1 MAYEPDTW
9 SLGDRTF
16 TSRFI
21 LGSGKFNLDLVEAAV
36 RDAGAEI
43 VTLAVRRANTGQDGS
58 ILDAIPEGVT
68 LLPNT
73 SGARTADEA
82 VRIARLAR
90 AMVAQLGMS
99 DQFGM
104 TALETVN
111 NRYLSGDASL
121 VCSNET
127 ATLIDK
133 EVMAIIKNA
142 HAEARKILEDNAQL
156 LHEEAEYLL
165 QKETITGEEFMEIF
179 SRHQQLKALPQPS
192 AE

>member
-1 MAYEPDTW
+1 M
-9 SLGDRTF
+9 
-16 TSRFI
+16 
-21 LGSGKFNLDLVEAAV
+21 
-36 RDAGAEI
+36 
-43 VTLAVRRANTGQDGS
+43 
-58 ILDAIPEGVT
+58 
-68 LLPNT
+68 
-73 SGARTADEA
+73 
-82 VRIARLAR
+82 
-90 AMVAQLGMS
+90 
-99 DQFGM
+99 
-104 TALETVN
+104 N